1 MLDRAFE
8 RVSAVTSGQVATL
21 QGDIRD
27 QVLGEGQSDI
37 VMGAAVFHHL
47 RTDDEWHGVFEK
59 VYRSLRPGGSFWITD
74 LITHTTPA
82 IQSLM
87 WRRYGEYLTALKDD
101 AYRDFVFTYIEKED
115 TPRPIL
121 FQIDLLRTVGFS
133 GVELLH
139 KNSCF
144 AAFGGVK

>member
-1 MLDRAFE
+1 
-8 RVSAVTSGQVATL
+8 
-21 QGDIRD
+21 
-27 QVLGEGQSDI
+27 
-37 VMGAAVFHHL
+37 VFHHL

-101 AYRDFVFTYIEKED
+101 AYRDHVFAYIEKED

-121 FQIDLLRTVGFS
+121 FQLDLLRAVGFRD
-133 GVELLH
+133 VELLH

-144 AAFGGVK
+144 AAFGGMK